1 MRGASFTQRQVRLV
15 GDVRPP
21 LDVVLQER
29 AEYLAPEKVAVAV
42 EDLIANNSMSMVDAF
57 KEFVSSVQQQIL
69 SFLCL
74 SLRFHGADLVWHF
87 SASFLR

>member
-21 LDVVLQER
+21 LDVVLQE
-29 AEYLAPEKVAVAV
+29 KVAMAV
-42 EDLIANNSMSMVDAF
+42 EDLFENNSMSMVDAF